1 MTTKHEYLMIYK
13 FTHADV
19 VFVAIN
25 YFLDPDKICYHKQFA
40 IWHMATNTRVL
51 QVPWMI
57 EKMQGK
63 HFSLQQTIVIK
74 AINVQL
80 RKATGKTSV

>member
-1 MTTKHEYLMIYK
+1 MIYK

-25 YFLDPDKICYHKQFA
+25 YFLNPDKICHHKQFA

-57 EKMQGK
+57 EKCTENI
-63 HFSLQQTIVIK
+63 FSLQ
-74 AINVQL
+74 
-80 RKATGKTSV
+80 